1 MGEEYKFCYSGN
13 SSSVK
18 GVFVSPDISWDDL
31 VSSLKK
37 SLQMSAV
44 TYIELVD
51 SSNSV
56 VGERIADLEDFV
68 TSCRYLDDDMVFKV
82 HGLGPKPEKRL
93 ERPDQCDMSSLLDN
107 AYAPQAYNPMNDFVP
122 SMGGAVVKKK
132 SRTPTL
138 PSTTDFLQGDSH
150 DSTLPIE
157 PEDIKT
163 SAVDS
168 LEPLQERTY
177 PGRASVPVEEV
188 LPAAPEMR
196 AASRPQSPPAT
207 SADSHTDE
215 PDFTASLQSI
225 LAGISKL
232 EDTIEFPSDY
242 SRAIINSTP
251 HFADPLLSYA
261 PTSYA
266 SGSMA
271 GLKTSAEIEME
282 RRQAE
287 EEQKRQQALEDARK
301 LRELLEAECIE
312 RERLKEAVHR
322 KGSHSRDGDDDTPRV
337 AGKHQHH
344 QQQQPSPSMYGRSA
358 GRARAPSSEDDEY
371 EEEAWA
377 RAEEDKARRRA
388 QEVERKMRVVAITSQ
403 RRAQEEEGIVSG
415 PSPDGAH
422 LKPMGGVR
430 LPAMRLEHPVDISFR
445 SVLDVSTIVAVQV
458 EDQCDWI
465 ELTTMVGVY
474 LGLDSPDKIT
484 HFILVDE
491 DGDETSG
498 QISDHFKF
506 WKFHARRYMSGE
518 SMSFVV
524 HHAPND
530 PSIKP
535 PVAMYS
541 SSKPAHSQEP
551 PIRSCGSAKGGKL
564 NFRLSTDYVDDK
576 VDVTI
581 EADASWS
588 DICGAISRRLK
599 VDTEAVQRLSL
610 FDDEGDE
617 LLMGI
622 DSADFFWKA
631 VEGRYSPSHT
641 VFVVM
646 VNEADAAP
654 PAAPGVSVYCSLT
667 KDMSKKISVT
677 VPLNGSWEDI
687 SNAVVRQL
695 KVSGKRLGRATL
707 TDDDG
712 DEVLGGIENEKK
724 FWKAVNS
731 RYDDETMYFV
741 LSLEDAPVVPPT
753 SHAVG
758 PKVSVLCRLSTE
770 KGQCKHNVDVPLD
783 GDWEAIGSSI
793 VDGLQ
798 LEGLVVDHIS
808 LVDDDGDDVMGGI
821 TSDKKFWKAVNSRY
835 SEEDM
840 AFVVSTKKGL
850 IVKKKAATAPPKPVV
865 PTTPLNFRL
874 STEEDT
880 AKTVV
885 AVPVDGEW
893 ESICAV
899 VIESFGFGSGS
910 SVVGITLLDSDGDEV
925 LGSITSDKKFWKAA
939 KRYNAKE
946 TTFVAT
952 VDVVAAPPAV
962 PAVPTVPIYFK
973 QSVGANS
980 KSTVR
985 IPVGGDWEAIGSSIV
1000 DGLQLEGLVVDHIS
1014 LVDDDGDDVMG
1025 GITSDKKF
1033 WKAVNSRYSEEDMA
1047 FVVSTKKGLIVKK
1060 KAATAPPKPVV
1071 PTTPLNFR
1079 LSTEEDTAKTVVA
1092 VPVDGEWESICAV
1105 VIESF
1110 GFGSGSSVVGITLLD
1125 SDGDEVLGSIT
1136 SDKKFWKAAKRYN
1149 AKETTFVAT
1158 VDVVAAPPAVPAV
1171 PTVPIYFRLSTDSI
1185 VDKAVIDIPLSGSWE
1200 DVLAP
1205 LYDFFKLS
1213 GVTIDRICL
1222 LDDDG
1227 DEIFSSIMNETK
1239 FWKAVNT
1246 RYDSGYM
1253 VFVIHSSP
1261 SAPGSTVED
1270 VPTLSFSFCL
1280 PNSNDYFDIAI
1291 PEYGKWIQIQK
1302 AVAGFFNFPSGESV
1316 THLQLVD
1323 IEWDDVFSKI
1333 SDDKKFWK
1341 AATTKYIAGETF
1353 FVAHHDDAHHVAA
1366 SDGYTYAPHASSS
1379 RAPTAI
1385 SYEPPTP
1392 GSKYE
1397 GQLVSASCKLSTDYI
1412 SDAADVLIPAMGT
1425 WEKITEVLCENF
1437 HLPVDTQ
1444 IDHVD
1449 LINDEGDVIMG
1460 NIVSASKFWNVFLE
1474 MYKENE
1480 TMFNITQKPPTVGL
1494 YSSRRAAAGG
1504 GVYNATSSSG
1514 GMYNTTPSSGGI
1526 YQHSSGTNGGSIY
1539 ASARRGDD
1547 YADVTDTSE
1556 STRSF
1561 GRGQSLNTS
1570 NHSASSAGTDR
1581 TSPEVATFLS
1591 ACGDGDV
1598 AAVSDI
1604 LQKGADV
1611 NMKDS
1616 AGLTGLHVACI
1627 RGSLKVVELL
1637 VEKEASISC
1646 RDMDGMTPLHFCCE
1660 NDHTQIAIYIVRM
1673 GGDTSLRNKSGLTS
1687 LHYICMNGNMQ
1698 LTVLI
1703 RDYMI
1708 NVATSTGLTLL
1719 HCAADMGHEEMVDY
1733 LVEHGAQLQPRDDEG
1748 LTPLHMAAM
1757 GGHIGVVEMLI
1768 DLGAYWNVRDD
1779 EGNSPL
1785 LLAAREG
1792 NADMVDC
1799 LIDCGGNVLARNDK
1813 GESALHLACEAGSMD
1828 LVKLL
1833 LERNLD
1839 INCRNKKGETPLDIA
1854 SVNGHDHLVEW
1865 MEDRGASMVPE
1876 TPTEASTRAKVEAK
1890 TEQAARAFEAEEE
1903 LNLQRELADEHSKT
1917 KKR

>member
-1 MGEEYKFCYSGN
+1 MGEVYKFCYSGD
-13 SSSVK
+13 SSNVK
-18 GVFVSPDISWDDL
+18 EILISPELSWDEL
-31 VSSLKK
+31 VSSIKL
-37 SLQMSAV
+37 SLQMSDV
-44 TYIELVD
+44 FYIELVD

-56 VGERIADLEDFV
+56 VGERIADVEDFV
-68 TSCRYLDDDMVFKV
+68 MSCRYLD
-82 HGLGPKPEKRL
+82 HGMFFNVYGLSPKP
-93 ERPDQCDMSSLLDN
+93 
-107 AYAPQAYNPMNDFVP
+107 
-122 SMGGAVVKKK
+122 GKKE
-132 SRTPTL
+132 PVG
-138 PSTTDFLQGDSH
+138 GDSRY
-150 DSTLPIE
+150 SSGRVEAEGTKTLVGGSMDPQLE
-157 PEDIKT
+157 
-163 SAVDS
+163 SAYS
-168 LEPLQERTY
+168 SFRS
-177 PGRASVPVEEV
+177 SVAVGATAPSV
-188 LPAAPEMR
+188 LPRAP
-196 AASRPQSPPAT
+196 PQSPPAM
-207 SADSHTDE
+207 SALVHSSEPDA

-225 LAGISKL
+225 MAGISKL
-232 EDTIEFPSDY
+232 ENTIEFPSDY
-242 SRAIINSTP
+242 SRTIS
-251 HFADPLLSYA
+251 S
-261 PTSYA
+261 PTSQTANTSSLGYA
-266 SGSMA
+266 TATYATGSMA

-301 LRELLEAECIE
+301 LRELLAAERAE

-322 KGSHSRDGDDDTPRV
+322 KGGHSRDDDDDTPQV
-337 AGKHQHH
+337 AGKHQ

-491 DGDETSG
+491 DGDATSG
-498 QISDHFKF
+498 QICDHLKF

-530 PSIKP
+530 PSFKP
-535 PVAMYS
+535 PVVIHS
-541 SSKPAHSQEP
+541 SSKTAAAQEP
-551 PIRSCGSAKGGKL
+551 SIRACGSAKGGKL
-564 NFRLSTDYVDDK
+564 NFRLSTDCFDDK

-588 DICGAISRRLK
+588 DICGEISGHLK
-599 VDTEAVQRLSL
+599 VDTDAVRRLSL
-610 FDDEGDE
+610 FDDAGHE
-617 LLMGI
+617 LLVGI
-622 DSADFFWKA
+622 DSADLFWRA
-631 VEGRYSPSHT
+631 VEGRYSPLHT
-641 VFVVM
+641 VFVVI

-654 PAAPGVSVYCSLT
+654 PASQGVSVFCSLT
-667 KDMSKKISVT
+667 NDMSTRKKLSV
-677 VPLNGSWEDI
+677 PFNGTWADI
-687 SNAVVRQL
+687 SDALVRQFNEN
-695 KVSGKRLGRATL
+695 GKRLVKATL

-712 DEVLGGIENEKK
+712 DEVFGGVDNEKK

-731 RYDDETMYFV
+731 RYDRETMFFV
-741 LSLEDAPVVPPT
+741 LSLENVPVVSSPFPT
-753 SHAVG
+753 IG

-770 KGQCKHNVDVPLD
+770 TGQSKHSVNILSDS
-783 GDWEAIGSSI
+783 DWQTICSSI
-793 VDGLQ
+793 TDGLQ
-798 LEGLVVDHIS
+798 LEGLMVDHIS
-808 LVDDDGDDVMGGI
+808 LLDDDGDDVMGGI

-835 SEEDM
+835 SEGDM
-840 AFVVSTKKGL
+840 AFVVTTKKGL
-850 IVKKKAATAPPKPVV
+850 VVKKAAAALPQPIV
-865 PTTPLNFRL
+865 PTIPLNFRL
-874 STEEDT
+874 STQEDT

-899 VIESFGFGSGS
+899 VIESFGLGSGS
-910 SVVGITLLDSDGDEV
+910 SVDGITLLDSDGDEV

-946 TTFVAT
+946 MTFVAM
-952 VDVVAAPPAV
+952 VDIVASPQTIST
-962 PAVPTVPIYFK
+962 VPT
-973 QSVGANS
+973 
-980 KSTVR
+980 
-985 IPVGGDWEAIGSSIV
+985 
-1000 DGLQLEGLVVDHIS
+1000 L
-1014 LVDDDGDDVMG
+1014 
-1025 GITSDKKF
+1025 
-1033 WKAVNSRYSEEDMA
+1033 
-1047 FVVSTKKGLIVKK
+1047 
-1060 KAATAPPKPVV
+1060 
-1071 PTTPLNFR
+1071 
-1079 LSTEEDTAKTVVA
+1079 
-1092 VPVDGEWESICAV
+1092 
-1105 VIESF
+1105 
-1110 GFGSGSSVVGITLLD
+1110 
-1125 SDGDEVLGSIT
+1125 
-1136 SDKKFWKAAKRYN
+1136 
-1149 AKETTFVAT
+1149 
-1158 VDVVAAPPAVPAV
+1158 
-1171 PTVPIYFRLSTDSI
+1171 PIYFRLSTDSI
-1185 VDKAVIDIPLSGSWE
+1185 IDKAVIDIPLSGSWE
-1200 DVLAP
+1200 NVIAP
-1205 LYDFFKLS
+1205 LYDFFELS
-1213 GVTIDRICL
+1213 GVTIDYICL

-1227 DEIFSSIMNETK
+1227 DEIFSSIMSDTK
-1239 FWKAVNT
+1239 FWKAVNNC
-1246 RYDSGYM
+1246 YDSDCM
-1253 VFVIHSSP
+1253 VFVIHSSTT
-1261 SAPGSTVED
+1261 APGSTFED
-1270 VPTLSFSFCL
+1270 MSIVSFGFCL
-1280 PNSNDYFDIAI
+1280 PNNDDCFDIAI
-1291 PEYGKWIQIQK
+1291 PEHGNWTQIRD
-1302 AVAGFFNFPSGESV
+1302 AVAAFFNYSSGESV
-1316 THLQLVD
+1316 THMQLVD
-1323 IEWDDVFSKI
+1323 VEWDDVFSKI

-1353 FVAHHDDAHHVAA
+1353 FVVHHDDAYHGTAT
-1366 SDGYTYAPHASSS
+1366 YTYTSPPSSHTETSS
-1379 RAPTAI
+1379 RVPTEI
-1385 SYEPPTP
+1385 SYEPPTS

-1412 SDAADVLIPAMGT
+1412 SDASDVLVPAMAP
-1425 WEKITEVLCENF
+1425 WDKVKEVLCESF
-1437 HLPVDTQ
+1437 HLPLGTQ

-1449 LINDEGDVIMG
+1449 LISEEGEMIMG
-1460 NIVSASKFWNVFLE
+1460 NIVSASKFWSVFSE
-1474 MYKENE
+1474 MYKERH
-1480 TMFNITQKPPTVGL
+1480 TIFNIIQKPPTIGI
-1494 YSSRRAAAGG
+1494 YSSRHVAPGG
-1504 GVYNATSSSG
+1504 GMYNSTPTSGSMYNSTPSSG
-1514 GMYNTTPSSGGI
+1514 GMYNSTPTSASMYNSTLSSGGM
-1526 YQHSSGTNGGSIY
+1526 YRPSGGTDGGSIY
-1539 ASARRGDD
+1539 ASARRGDN
-1547 YADVTDTSE
+1547 YVDVSDTSE
-1556 STRSF
+1556 STKSF

-1570 NHSASSAGTDR
+1570 NHSVLSAATDR
-1581 TSPEVATFLS
+1581 TSLEIEIATFLS

-1598 AAVSDI
+1598 AAVTDI
-1604 LQKGADV
+1604 LHKGADS

-1757 GGHIGVVEMLI
+1757 GGHIGVVEILI
-1768 DLGAYWNVRDD
+1768 DYGAYWNVRDA

-1785 LLAAREG
+1785 LLAAKEG
-1792 NADMVDC
+1792 NADMVEC
-1799 LIDCGGNVLARNDK
+1799 LMEYGGNVMARNDK

-1828 LVKLL
+1828 LAKLL

-1839 INCRNKKGETPLDIA
+1839 VNCRNRKGETPLDVA

-1865 MEDRGASMVPE
+1865 MEDRGAIMVPE
-1876 TPTEASTRAKVEAK
+1876 TPDEATTRAKVEAK
-1890 TEQAARAFEAEEE
+1890 TEQAARAFEEEEE
-1903 LNLQRELADEHSKT
+1903 LNLQRGQADEH
-1917 KKR
+1917 KRSDREHTLTR

>member
-388 QEVERKMRVVAITSQ
+388 QEVERKMRVGAITSQ
-403 RRAQEEEGIVSG
+403 RRAQEEEGDVGG
-415 PSPDGAH
+415 PPPDGAR
-422 LKPMGGVR
+422 LKAMGGVR

-783 GDWEAIGSSI
+783 
-793 VDGLQ
+793 
-798 LEGLVVDHIS
+798 
-808 LVDDDGDDVMGGI
+808 
-821 TSDKKFWKAVNSRY
+821 
-835 SEEDM
+835 
-840 AFVVSTKKGL
+840 
-850 IVKKKAATAPPKPVV
+850 
-865 PTTPLNFRL
+865 
-874 STEEDT
+874 
-880 AKTVV
+880 
-885 AVPVDGEW
+885 
-893 ESICAV
+893 
-899 VIESFGFGSGS
+899 
-910 SVVGITLLDSDGDEV
+910 
-925 LGSITSDKKFWKAA
+925 
-939 KRYNAKE
+939 
-946 TTFVAT
+946 
-952 VDVVAAPPAV
+952 
-962 PAVPTVPIYFK
+962 
-973 QSVGANS
+973 
-980 KSTVR
+980 
-985 IPVGGDWEAIGSSIV
+985 GDWEAIGSSIV